1 MQKFIEG
8 VRNFEL
14 KRNLALM
21 YAQEQYVEAPPT
33 VEALRFTVQPFL
45 RMRGSSR
52 PENYQ
57 MAPPQQPQPPQPNQQ
72 PKLPQAI
79 SPPIQQP
86 QQVPPPLQPA
96 PYRQPPQRA
105 CFNCGDPSHFVIDC
119 PLKDRARKPIQQ
131 QVNSC
136 HTNPSGGWTCP
147 SQPHGVNNEVYPAS
161 LPIQGSVAFCVNCGC
176 TEHSASECIAPE
188 YPRQEEQIRA
198 AWYAPH
204 TNQFDGVPQ
213 DDQVRV
219 ISIAEAGGP
228 SRPVVI
234 TCGEKQVP
242 TTIEA
247 PAPDCTE
254 TLISI
259 HLLLSAEQKSR
270 PELTLAQLK
279 EELCRNSKFSITARP
294 LPHFTREDE
303 TKLAPIQKVKT
314 ISPVP
319 VAINVDGVDM
329 KFDAIVVIEGYFP
342 QGLYLGRQ
350 ELRCYNIGIQD
361 TQGEARIDE
370 RASLVVAFGSN
381 LQEPIP
387 LYGMIDTGSGVS
399 ILSLAAYQK
408 IASAHSLSLMPYDV
422 QLYAANG
429 KTITTVGMAENV
441 SFQLGGHTPKTNFIV
456 KADHLGA
463 EDFLLGRNFLRTYNV
478 LVDLTAMRV
487 TIRDPKTPRHF
498 KPVHEVSD
506 HEPSLVVSTD
516 KVVLG
521 PFERKL
527 VRAQVITQDPNQYR
541 FRNVMIRP
549 SGMYNRSSFISEDTL
564 TSVGDDGTVY
574 LAIRNKTATENLQ
587 TPSKTVLGKAEPT
600 VFKFKPVSVD
610 QADGTSIPL
619 IEQVNNINIIDLDD
633 TSSEFSSFA
642 QNFLSPTELSEEEMS
657 ESEKRAQ
664 TDPNLLKPIPG
675 PDLSSVLSSWGEGAR
690 DQLAEVLNEYDDLFM
705 KHKADIGKC
714 AIAKHRIELEPQAI
728 PHREGARRMSPDKAA
743 KANQEVRNL
752 LALGL
757 IQPSYWPWA
766 SGIVMVKKKTG
777 ELRFCCDFRPQNDVT
792 VKDAFPL
799 PRIDES
805 LSRISNAKI
814 FTSIDL
820 AWAFWQIPLKK
831 RDRRKTAFACELG
844 LN

>member
-1 MQKFIEG
+1 
-8 VRNFEL
+8 
-14 KRNLALM
+14 
-21 YAQEQYVEAPPT
+21 
-33 VEALRFTVQPFL
+33 
-45 RMRGSSR
+45 
-52 PENYQ
+52 
-57 MAPPQQPQPPQPNQQ
+57 
-72 PKLPQAI
+72 
-79 SPPIQQP
+79 
-86 QQVPPPLQPA
+86 
-96 PYRQPPQRA
+96 
-105 CFNCGDPSHFVIDC
+105 
-119 PLKDRARKPIQQ
+119 
-131 QVNSC
+131 
-136 HTNPSGGWTCP
+136 
-147 SQPHGVNNEVYPAS
+147 
-161 LPIQGSVAFCVNCGC
+161 
-176 TEHSASECIAPE
+176 
-188 YPRQEEQIRA
+188 
-198 AWYAPH
+198 
-204 TNQFDGVPQ
+204 
-213 DDQVRV
+213 
-219 ISIAEAGGP
+219 
-228 SRPVVI
+228 
-234 TCGEKQVP
+234 
-242 TTIEA
+242 
-247 PAPDCTE
+247 
-254 TLISI
+254 
-259 HLLLSAEQKSR
+259 
-270 PELTLAQLK
+270 
-279 EELCRNSKFSITARP
+279 
-294 LPHFTREDE
+294 
-303 TKLAPIQKVKT
+303 
-314 ISPVP
+314 
-319 VAINVDGVDM
+319 M
-329 KFDAIVVIEGYFP
+329 KFDAIVVVEGYFP

-350 ELRCYNIGIQD
+350 DFRCYNIGVQD
-361 TQGEARIDE
+361 TQGKARIDE

-381 LQEPIP
+381 LQEHIP

-441 SFQLGGHTPKTNFIV
+441 SFQLGGHTLKTNFIV
-456 KADHLGA
+456 IADHLGA

-506 HEPSLVVSTD
+506 HEPFLVVFTD

-521 PFERKL
+521 PLERKL

-541 FRNVMIRP
+541 FRNATIRP

-574 LAIRNKTATENLQ
+574 LAIRNKTPTKNLQ
-587 TPSKTVLGKAEPT
+587 IPSKTVLGKAEPT
-600 VFKFKPVSVD
+600 VFMFRPVSVD
-610 QADGTSIPL
+610 QADGISIPL
-619 IEQVNNINIIDLDD
+619 IEQVNIISIVDLDD

-642 QNFLSPTELSEEEMS
+642 RNFLSPTELSEEEMS

-664 TDPNLLKPIPG
+664 TEPDLLKPIPG

-714 AIAKHRIELEPQAI
+714 ALAKHRIELEPQAI

-757 IQPSYWPWA
+757 IQPSYSPWA

-777 ELRFCCDFRPQNDVT
+777 ELRFCCDFRPLNDVT

-799 PRIDES
+799 PRIDEN
-805 LSRISNAKI
+805 LSRIGNAEI

-844 LN
+844 LFEWRRMPFGFCNASATFQRSITRALQKIQQRHGSVVMAYIDDIVIATETIEDHIMRIKEVFECLREAGFKMRAEKCDFMRTETKYLGRKVSADGIKPDPEAVAKI